1 MAETGQPYAFTRD
14 DPLNLT
20 DPLGLAPQPK
30 TLSKQEQE
38 LLNESSNGRNFKDG
52 KALTPA
58 QRRAWNQANQKQ
70 IYNEKVAEQ
79 ARNKQ
84 KRQSNASNVPAPHSP
99 SIWDY
104 LGAGA
109 LGIVAVGSCVAG
121 QIEICAPAAGAA
133 GGLAGAG

>member
-1 MAETGQPYAFTRD
+1 MRYYDPDTDQFLSVDPLVAETGQPYAFTRD

-79 ARNKQ
+79 AVTSKSVRATP
-84 KRQSNASNVPAPHSP
+84 RTFRLLIHRAS
-99 SIWDY
+99 
-104 LGAGA
+104 
-109 LGIVAVGSCVAG
+109 GITL
-121 QIEICAPAAGAA
+121 APAH
-133 GGLAGAG
+133 LE